1 MNEILLEARNL
12 KKQFDLPAHPFGK
25 TEIIK
30 AVDGITISVRQGET
44 LGLAG
49 ESGCGKSTV
58 AKLLLGLEQPTSG
71 EILFRGKNIAAFKKD
86 EKLSFRRAIQMV
98 FQDPYSSLNPRMRV
112 GEIIGE
118 PLLIHRRASRSN
130 IKENVLA
137 LMNKVGLPPEQYNRY
152 PHEFSGGQRQRIGVA
167 RALALTPEIII
178 ADEPLSALDISIQAQ
193 IINLLLHLQKTL
205 GLSYLL
211 ISHDLAVIRHLST
224 KVAVMYLG
232 RIVEQAVTGNLFD
245 TPRHPYTMALLAA
258 IPGFGSPAGKTP
270 LLEGDIPSP
279 AAPPSGCPFH
289 PRCPFRKEICL
300 TSTPELAEKAAGHF
314 SACHFSRE
322 NLLGVCRTSHT

>member
-12 KKQFDLPAHPFGK
+12 KKQFGLHASPFGRSK
-25 TEIIK
+25 VIN
-30 AVDGITISVRQGET
+30 AVDGINISVRQGET

-58 AKLLLGLEQPTSG
+58 AKMLMGLEQPTSG
-71 EILFRGKNIAAFKKD
+71 DILFRGREISAFNKT
-86 EKLSFRRAIQMV
+86 EKYSFRRAVQMV

-118 PLLIHRRASRSN
+118 PLLIHRLTSHSDQR
-130 IKENVLA
+130 KNVLS
-137 LMNKVGLPPEQYNRY
+137 LMNKVGLPPDQYNRY

-193 IINLLLHLQKTL
+193 IINLFIDLQKTL

-224 KVAVMYLG
+224 KVAIMYLG
-232 RIVEQAVTGNLFD
+232 RIVEQAATEDVFRS
-245 TPRHPYTMALLAA
+245 PMHPYTIALLAS
-258 IPGFGSPAGKTP
+258 IPRFGSEARSVP

-279 AAPPSGCPFH
+279 LSSLPGCPFQ
-289 PRCPFRKEICL
+289 PRCPNRKDICA
-300 TSTPELAEKAAGHF
+300 TSAPELEEKTSGHF
-314 SACHFSRE
+314 AACHFSLE
-322 NLLGVCRTSHT
+322 LSTC

>member
-1 MNEILLEARNL
+1 MSDILLEARNL
-12 KKQFDLPAHPFGK
+12 KKQFNLPAAQFEK
-25 TEIIK
+25 AKVIN
-30 AVDGITISVRQGET
+30 AVDGVNISVNQGET

-58 AKLLLGLEQPTSG
+58 AKLLMGLEQPTSG
-71 EILFRGKNIAAFKKD
+71 EILFRGRGIDALKAD
-86 EKLSFRRAIQMV
+86 EKQSFRRSVQMV

-118 PLLIHRRASRSN
+118 PLLIHRITARVN
-130 IKENVLA
+130 HKERVLD
-137 LMNKVGLPPEQYNRY
+137 LMNKVGLPPELYNRY

-193 IINLLLHLQKTL
+193 IINLLLHLQKTF

-232 RIVEQAVTGNLFD
+232 RIVEQAKTEDLFN

-258 IPGFGSPAGKTP
+258 IPGFGSSAVKIP
-270 LLEGDIPSP
+270 LLEGDIPS
-279 AAPPSGCPFH
+279 AASPSAGCPFQ
-289 PRCPFRKEICL
+289 PRCPFKKEICL
-300 TSTPELAEKAAGHF
+300 TKTPHLAEKAAGHF

-322 NLLGVCRTSHT
+322 NLLVDK

>member
-12 KKQFDLPAHPFGK
+12 KKQFDLPAHPFVRS
-25 TEIIK
+25 EIIK
-30 AVDGITISVRQGET
+30 AVDGITISVKQGET

-58 AKLLLGLEQPTSG
+58 AKLLLGLEEPSSG
-71 EILFRGKNIAAFKKD
+71 EILFRGRNIATFNKD
-86 EKLSFRRAIQMV
+86 EKYSFRRAIQMV

-118 PLLIHRRASRSN
+118 PLLIHRRTSRSN
-130 IKENVLA
+130 LKENVLA
-137 LMNKVGLPPEQYNRY
+137 LMSKVGLPPEQYNRY
-152 PHEFSGGQRQRIGVA
+152 PHEFSGGQRQRVGVA

-258 IPGFGSPAGKTP
+258 IPGFGSPAGKIP

-300 TSTPELAEKAAGHF
+300 ASAPELSEKAAGHF

-322 NLLGVCRTSHT
+322 DLSGVCST

>member
-1 MNEILLEARNL
+1 MSETLLEARNL
-12 KKQFDLPAHPFGK
+12 KKQFALPSAPYSSSK
-25 TEIIK
+25 VIS
-30 AVDGITISVRQGET
+30 AVDGVSITLAHGET

-58 AKLLLGLEQPTSG
+58 AKLMMGLEEPTSG
-71 EILFRGKNIAAFKKD
+71 DILFRGKSLSKFDRTEKD
-86 EKLSFRRAIQMV
+86 LFRRTVQMI
-98 FQDPYSSLNPRMRV
+98 FQDPYSSLNPRMRISD
-112 GEIIGE
+112 IIGE
-118 PLLIHRRASRSN
+118 PLLIHRITS
-130 IKENVLA
+130 KHDYKGTVLD
-137 LMNKVGLPPEQYNRY
+137 LMQRVGLPPEQYDRY

-193 IINLLLHLQKTL
+193 IINLLIELQQSL

-232 RIVEQAVTGNLFD
+232 RIVEQARTENLFT

-258 IPGFGSPAGKTP
+258 IPGFGTAARSVT

-279 AAPPSGCPFH
+279 ISAPSGCPFH
-289 PRCPFRKEICL
+289 PRCPYRKDIC
-300 TSTPELAEKAAGHF
+300 TTVVPELEEKVAGHF
-314 SACHFSRE
+314 ASCHFSCE
-322 NLLGVCRTSHT
+322 LSTC

>member
-12 KKQFDLPAHPFGK
+12 TKQFELPAPPFGR
-25 TEIIK
+25 TNSIN
-30 AVDGITISVRQGET
+30 ALAGVSITLKKGET

-58 AKLLLGLEQPTSG
+58 AKLLMGLEPPTSG
-71 EILFRGKNIAAFKKD
+71 EILFRGSNISKFNKA
-86 EKLSFRRAIQMV
+86 EKYSFRRAIQMV

-118 PLLIHRRASRSN
+118 PLLIHHISSSSDH
-130 IKENVLA
+130 KETVLA
-137 LMNKVGLPPEQYNRY
+137 LMDKVGLPPEQYDRY
-152 PHEFSGGQRQRIGVA
+152 PHQFSGGQRQRIGVA

-193 IINLLLHLQKTL
+193 IINLLIDLQKNL

-224 KVAVMYLG
+224 RVAVMYLG
-232 RIVEQAVTGNLFD
+232 KIVEQAVTEDIF
-245 TPRHPYTMALLAA
+245 TAPMHPYTRALLAA
-258 IPGFGSPAGKTP
+258 IPGFETPARSIG

-279 AAPPSGCPFH
+279 VSTPSGCPFH
-289 PRCPFRKEICL
+289 PRCPYGKAIC
-300 TSTPELAEKAAGHF
+300 TTVAPELEEKTAGHF
-314 SACHFSRE
+314 AACHFSRE
-322 NLLGVCRTSHT
+322 LSTC

>member
-1 MNEILLEARNL
+1 MSEILLEARNL
-12 KKQFDLPAHPFGK
+12 KKQFDLPAAPFAAAK
-25 TEIIK
+25 VIH
-30 AVDGITISVRQGET
+30 AVDGVNISVRKGET

-58 AKLLLGLEQPTSG
+58 AKMLMGLEQPTSG
-71 EILFRGKNIAAFKKD
+71 EILFRGRGIAAFKKD
-86 EKLSFRRAIQMV
+86 EQQSFRRAVQMV

-118 PLLIHRRASRSN
+118 PLLIHRMTSRFNHKSS
-130 IKENVLA
+130 VLD
-137 LMNKVGLPPEQYNRY
+137 LMNRVGLPPEQYDRY

-232 RIVEQAVTGNLFD
+232 RIVEQARTEDLFD

-258 IPGFGSPAGKTP
+258 IPGLGSPTVKIELP
-270 LLEGDIPSP
+270 EGDSLSP
-279 AAPPSGCPFH
+279 VAPPTGCPFQ
-289 PRCPFRKEICL
+289 PRCPFKKEICL
-300 TSTPELAEKAAGHF
+300 AETPQLAEKADGHF
-314 SACHFSRE
+314 SACHFSRG
-322 NLLGVCRTSHT
+322 NLLVDK